1 MENIDENEDIR
12 SPDEIKVEKLIETDS
27 RDLSEDEEIKMVIVN
42 SIQEFIEIQKQQDK
56 YEDLILQEFKE
67 MTKDRDKKVN
77 NLVNTLKK
85 LAKFDK
91 KVQEVF
97 DLIENFIEA
106 YCLGYMDTY
115 ELDDITYDKI
125 FNELSTIRINKIDIE
140 SLKEILKRENDLTQT
155 SK

>member
-1 MENIDENEDIR
+1 
-12 SPDEIKVEKLIETDS
+12 
-27 RDLSEDEEIKMVIVN
+27 
-42 SIQEFIEIQKQQDK
+42 
-56 YEDLILQEFKE
+56 
-67 MTKDRDKKVN
+67 
-77 NLVNTLKK
+77 